1 MNPYSF
7 EPTYSTLIKGYG
19 FTSFAKNMGKNIS
32 KNISKNWGKF
42 SKYSQNL
49 DHAKQTAKNT
59 LKMLPKQQ

>member
-7 EPTYSTLIKGYG
+7 ESTYSTLIKGYG
-19 FTSFAKNMGKNIS
+19 FKNMGKNIS

-49 DHAKQTAKNT
+49 DHAKQPAKNT